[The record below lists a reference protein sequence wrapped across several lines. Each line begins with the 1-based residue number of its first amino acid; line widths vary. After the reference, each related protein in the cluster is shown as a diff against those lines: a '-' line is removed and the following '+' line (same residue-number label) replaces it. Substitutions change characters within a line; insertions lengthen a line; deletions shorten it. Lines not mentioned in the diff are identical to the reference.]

1 MARKGDC
8 RDLLALWQEESEN
21 GGDAV
26 RHLLEVVIQRLLEE
40 EMTAFLGAEHYE
52 RTGARRGWRNGYKP
66 RSFKTRVGRLELL
79 VPKDREGN
87 FQTELFER

>member
-40 EMTAFLGAEHYE
+40 EMTAFLGAEAN
-52 RTGARRGWRNGYKP
+52 RQLLGRNSHP
-66 RSFKTRVGRLELL
+66 L
-79 VPKDREGN
+79 VPCTLVAHRKI
-87 FQTELFER
+87 LYVIS